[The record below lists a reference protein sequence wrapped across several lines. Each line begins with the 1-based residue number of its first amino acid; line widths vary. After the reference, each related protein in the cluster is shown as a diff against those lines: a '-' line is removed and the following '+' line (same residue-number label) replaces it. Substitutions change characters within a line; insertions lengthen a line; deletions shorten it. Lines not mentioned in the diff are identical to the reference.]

1 MSKRIKEIIANGVF
15 RENVA
20 YVQLLGLCPLLAV
33 SNTIANAIGLAA
45 ASSFVLI
52 MSSLLVSIFRRFIV
66 SNYRLPTFVLI
77 VGSMTSVV
85 TLLMEAF
92 TFPLYARVALFVQ
105 IIVTNC
111 MILGRI
117 ETISSKSNVTTSLVD
132 AIATSLGFALALIT
146 LGGIRE
152 ILGYFVP
159 LASLPAGS
167 FIVAGIL
174 LASGNYLVSQFRK
187 SQLYE

>member
-1 MSKRIKEIIANGVF
+1 MSKSITEIITNGVF

-33 SNTIANAIGLAA
+33 SNTVANAIGLAA

-66 SNYRLPTFVLI
+66 SNYRLPTFVLM

-85 TLLMEAF
+85 TLLMESF

-174 LASGNYLVSQFRK
+174 LASGNYLVSQFRE

>member
-1 MSKRIKEIIANGVF
+1 MSKSITEVITNGVF

-33 SNTIANAIGLAA
+33 SNTVANAIGLAA

-117 ETISSKSNVTTSLVD
+117 ETISSKSNVTTSLFD

>member
-1 MSKRIKEIIANGVF
+1 MSKSITEVITNGVF

-33 SNTIANAIGLAA
+33 SNTVANAIGLAA

-174 LASGNYLVSQFRK
+174 LASGNYLVSQFRE
-187 SQLYE
+187 SQLHE

>member
-1 MSKRIKEIIANGVF
+1 MSKSITEVIKNGVF

-33 SNTIANAIGLAA
+33 SNTVANAIGLAA

-174 LASGNYLVSQFRK
+174 LASGNYLVSQFRE

>member
-1 MSKRIKEIIANGVF
+1 MSKSITEVITNGVF

-20 YVQLLGLCPLLAV
+20 HVQLLGLCPLLAV
-33 SNTIANAIGLAA
+33 SNTVANAIGLAA

-174 LASGNYLVSQFRK
+174 LASGNYLVSQFRE

>member
-1 MSKRIKEIIANGVF
+1 MSKSITEVITNGVF

-33 SNTIANAIGLAA
+33 SNTVANAIGLAA

-66 SNYRLPTFVLI
+66 ANYRLPTFVLI

-92 TFPLYARVALFVQ
+92 TFPLYAQVALFVQ

-174 LASGNYLVSQFRK
+174 LASGNYLVSQFRE

>member
-1 MSKRIKEIIANGVF
+1 MSKSITEVITNGVF

-33 SNTIANAIGLAA
+33 SNTVANAIGLAA

-117 ETISSKSNVTTSLVD
+117 ETISSKSNVTTSLFD
-132 AIATSLGFALALIT
+132 AIATSLGFALALIA

-174 LASGNYLVSQFRK
+174 LASGNYLVSQFRE

>member
-1 MSKRIKEIIANGVF
+1 MSKNITEVITNGLF
-15 RENVA
+15 RKNVA

-33 SNTIANAIGLAA
+33 SNTVANAIGLAA

-174 LASGNYLVSQFRK
+174 LASGNYLVSQFRE
-187 SQLYE
+187 SQLHE

>member
-1 MSKRIKEIIANGVF
+1 MSKSITEVITNGVF

-174 LASGNYLVSQFRK
+174 LASGNYLVSQFRE

>member
-1 MSKRIKEIIANGVF
+1 VSKSITEIITNGVF

-33 SNTIANAIGLAA
+33 SNTVANAIGLAA

-66 SNYRLPTFVLI
+66 ANYRLPTFVLI

-92 TFPLYARVALFVQ
+92 TFPLYAQVALFVQ

-117 ETISSKSNVTTSLVD
+117 ETISSKSNVTTSLFD
-132 AIATSLGFALALIT
+132 AIANSLGFALALIA

-159 LASLPAGS
+159 VASLPAGS